1 MGSESHTSAYGH
13 RRRTAQQSRRRSTKR
28 TSSHGNRSDL
38 LRGERL
44 APLSEVAGPQS
55 AVTVGYV
62 AAWVPLLGAPSMASP
77 SAEAIDKSTL
87 SFLLAFN
94 LARVKEEQE
103 EKELVAVLAS
113 KEQRLM
119 VEMERFVRSWE
130 RTSRL
135 SPVEA
140 VAASWFHTKTAVLK
154 REKRKTKKKRRK
166 RTRRARFRSCSS

>member
-1 MGSESHTSAYGH
+1 
-13 RRRTAQQSRRRSTKR
+13 
-28 TSSHGNRSDL
+28 
-38 LRGERL
+38 
-44 APLSEVAGPQS
+44 
-55 AVTVGYV
+55 
-62 AAWVPLLGAPSMASP
+62 MASP
-77 SAEAIDKSTL
+77 SAEAIDESTL
-87 SFLLAFN
+87 SFFLAGN
-94 LARVKEEQE
+94 LARVKEEEEE
-103 EKELVAVLAS
+103 EKELVAVLTS

-140 VAASWFHTKTAVLK
+140 VAASWFETKTAVLK